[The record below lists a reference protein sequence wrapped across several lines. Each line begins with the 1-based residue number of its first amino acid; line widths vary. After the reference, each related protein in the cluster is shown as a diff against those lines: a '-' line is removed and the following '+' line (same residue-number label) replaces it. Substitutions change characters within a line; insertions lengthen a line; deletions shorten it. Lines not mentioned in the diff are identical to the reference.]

1 MSLIK
6 IIFKFMNKI
15 RYYYLILRKVIL
27 TRNLKY
33 LSKKYRLINGE
44 FQIKGVWCKNN
55 KTFSLQDKLK

>member
-1 MSLIK
+1 
-6 IIFKFMNKI
+6 MNKF

-27 TRNLKY
+27 TKNLKY